1 MHFYLFNTYYVAWP
15 SNKLLRCEEL
25 NLPQKG
31 KELIKS
37 EAQMNIEWKM
47 CQINSTDYLPSIE
60 DYATSI
66 LNTGG
71 MRIVED

>member
-1 MHFYLFNTYYVAWP
+1 
-15 SNKLLRCEEL
+15 
-25 NLPQKG
+25 
-31 KELIKS
+31 
-37 EAQMNIEWKM
+37 MNIEWKM
-47 CQINSTDYLPSIE
+47 CQINSTDYLPSVE